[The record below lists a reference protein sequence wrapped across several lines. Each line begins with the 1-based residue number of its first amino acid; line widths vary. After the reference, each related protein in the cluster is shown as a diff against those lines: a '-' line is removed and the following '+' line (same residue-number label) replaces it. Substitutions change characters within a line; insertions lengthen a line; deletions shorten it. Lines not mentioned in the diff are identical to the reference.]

1 MMSLDRH
8 EYTIEPIGV
17 ASPGREF
24 AWKFAH
30 SVKEVTVNKH
40 AESDCPS
47 PVDVLELGAAL
58 VAARPQLCETV
69 GQLTD
74 NSNEASRLVQ
84 ATLREAWRGRQNYN
98 RRDAVHDWLVGVLRR
113 QILN

>member
-1 MMSLDRH
+1 LIDINLTRCVSA
-8 EYTIEPIGV
+8 ES
-17 ASPGREF
+17 SPGKEPARP
-24 AWKFAH
+24 
-30 SVKEVTVNKH
+30 VKEVTVNKH
-40 AESDCPS
+40 AENDCPS

-74 NSNEASRLVQ
+74 NSGEASRLVQ
-84 ATLREAWRGRQNYN
+84 ATLREAWRGRQTYN
-98 RRDAVHDWLVGVLRR
+98 RHDAVHDWLIGVLRR